1 MWHHC
6 FRNDRWQSY
15 FQQPGLAVWA
25 SVQPISLRCL
35 CTQVTFRFSFT
46 AHLQLTTDLNCIY
59 NTLLKRRTRDKHSS
73 LFGWITSKKKFFWD
87 CHQLKIG
94 QGHGFIGAN
103 FQRLQFTSLLRDW
116 RHKLKRYYCK
126 TIKVKE
132 KKLEKRQWKVRRYF
146 IRPTT
151 RNSFNWTQALM
162 SLAFLVTF
170 VSVTCVFNNFD
181 VL

>member
-73 LFGWITSKKKFFWD
+73 LFGWITSKKKFFEIATSSRLGKVMVSLVQIFSGFSSQVSFGTDVTNWKD
-87 CHQLKIG
+87 IIVKRLRSKKRNLKNVSEKYDVISLGPQLG
-94 QGHGFIGAN
+94 TVLTE
-103 FQRLQFTSLLRDW
+103 R
-116 RHKLKRYYCK
+116 KL
-126 TIKVKE
+126 
-132 KKLEKRQWKVRRYF
+132 
-146 IRPTT
+146 
-151 RNSFNWTQALM
+151 
-162 SLAFLVTF
+162 
-170 VSVTCVFNNFD
+170 
-181 VL
+181 